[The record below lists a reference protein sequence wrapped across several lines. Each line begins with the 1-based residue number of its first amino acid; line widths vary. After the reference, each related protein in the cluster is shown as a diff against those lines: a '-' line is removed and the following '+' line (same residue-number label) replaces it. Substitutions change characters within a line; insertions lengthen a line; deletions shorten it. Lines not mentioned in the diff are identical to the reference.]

1 MCQGDCCNYLFAKY
15 LGETVDYLMVPS
27 FTRWRKY
34 FTRQV

>member
-1 MCQGDCCNYLFAKY
+1 MYQGDCCIWLFVKY
-15 LGETVDYLMVPS
+15 LSGTVDYLMVPS